1 MNQNQFNTVMQGW
14 LDTQRKKEIV
24 FVDNGRIVTDSLTVA
39 EVFDKEHARVMRDIR
54 DLQCSDSFR
63 VGNFA
68 ESTYINGQGRE
79 MPKYLITEQGFTLL
93 AMGYTGQRAM
103 EFKER
108 YISEFDRMRQQLQN
122 GVPSLSPNQAMAI
135 ALQQTAEMMTKV
147 PVLESRI
154 GNLENTM
161 TIDYGQQRSLRKL
174 GNEVVMDLVGG
185 KNSVAYK
192 KFASKAFNELWKHY
206 KNTFNIESYCNTP
219 ALEYERGKEVLKA
232 WKPSEELR
240 YAILGANTEQLVSN

>member
-1 MNQNQFNTVMQGW
+1 MNQNQFNTAMQGW
-14 LDTQRKKEIV
+14 MDTQRKNEIV
-24 FVDNGRIVTDSLTVA
+24 FVDKGRVVTDSLTVA
-39 EVFDKEHARVMRDIR
+39 EVFEKAHDKVLRDIR
-54 DLQCSDSFR
+54 GLGCSDEFR
-63 VGNFA
+63 LSNFG

-154 GNLENTM
+154 DQVEQKVDEQITLDSGE
-161 TIDYGQQRSLRKL
+161 QRRLQKAVRKRVCEFEPDTDARKPLFRQLHNDIYDRWGVPSYRDVLRK
-174 GNEVVMDLVGG
+174 DLQDVI
-185 KNSVAYK
+185 KYVA
-192 KFASKAFNELWKHY
+192 
-206 KNTFNIESYCNTP
+206 
-219 ALEYERGKEVLKA
+219 A
-232 WKPSEELR
+232 WVPKRE
-240 YAILGANTEQLVSN
+240 AI